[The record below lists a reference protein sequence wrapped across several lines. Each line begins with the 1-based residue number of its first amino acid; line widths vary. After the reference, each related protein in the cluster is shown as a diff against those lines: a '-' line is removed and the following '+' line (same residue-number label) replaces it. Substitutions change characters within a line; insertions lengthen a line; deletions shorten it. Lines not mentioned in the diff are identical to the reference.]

1 MKNGNDMK
9 RKFLYTIIT
18 ICLICSFFSC
28 EQNDLLTNANDVSYV
43 IFDKDMT
50 TDTTAVSFK
59 FYDEG
64 EDAKIALGV
73 KVYGKLQE
81 NDLTFSLG
89 FDPVRTTLPESQ
101 FELPEKCVIKA
112 GELKGEITVSYTHLT
127 LPTIC
132 SV

>member
-1 MKNGNDMK
+1 MK

-89 FDPVRTTLPESQ
+89 FDRFVL
-101 FELPEKCVIKA
+101 LYLNLNLNC
-112 GELKGEITVSYTHLT
+112 LKNA
-127 LPTIC
+127 
-132 SV
+132 

>member
-1 MKNGNDMK
+1 
-9 RKFLYTIIT
+9 
-18 ICLICSFFSC
+18 
-28 EQNDLLTNANDVSYV
+28 
-43 IFDKDMT
+43 MT

-89 FDPVRTTLPESQ
+89 FDPVRTTLPESTTSS
-101 FELPEKCVIKA
+101 FFNSSRNIKYF
-112 GELKGEITVSYTHLT
+112 VSEYT
-127 LPTIC
+127 PK
-132 SV
+132 

>member
-1 MKNGNDMK
+1 M
-9 RKFLYTIIT
+9 LV
-18 ICLICSFFSC
+18 FFFC

-81 NDLTFSLG
+81 NDLTFSLDLIR
-89 FDPVRTTLPESQ
+89 FVL
-101 FELPEKCVIKA
+101 LYLNLNLNC
-112 GELKGEITVSYTHLT
+112 LKNA
-127 LPTIC
+127 
-132 SV
+132 

>member
-1 MKNGNDMK
+1 
-9 RKFLYTIIT
+9 
-18 ICLICSFFSC
+18 
-28 EQNDLLTNANDVSYV
+28 
-43 IFDKDMT
+43 MT

-101 FELPEKCVIKA
+101 FELPEKMRNQ
-112 GELKGEITVSYTHLT
+112 SR
-127 LPTIC
+127 
-132 SV
+132 